1 MQRSSIFITSAEVA
15 QLLDY
20 PSAAAF
26 LSHRD
31 RLEND
36 TLFPL
41 PALTRTRR
49 NLRWN
54 RDQVQAWIAR
64 QGTPRPG
71 PAGNLVLLELARSA

>member
-1 MQRSSIFITSAEVA
+1 MQRATMFITSAEVA

-26 LSHRD
+26 LAHRD
-31 RLEND
+31 RLERD

-54 RDQVQAWIAR
+54 RDQVQAWAAR
-64 QGTPRPG
+64 QGTPRATPG
-71 PAGNLVLLELARSA
+71 GNLVLLDMARSA

>member
-1 MQRSSIFITSAEVA
+1 MRPSVFITSTEVA

-31 RLEND
+31 RLERE

-64 QGTPRPG
+64 QGAPRTG
-71 PAGNLVLLELARSA
+71 HGGNLVLLELARSA